1 MVRLKAKL
9 ISDVVQAS
17 PLVKSDILLLILCKK
32 PAARHFKHV
41 SSFRC

>member
-17 PLVKSDILLLILCKK
+17 PLVKSDILLLILCRKACSK
-32 PAARHFKHV
+32 TL
-41 SSFRC
+41 